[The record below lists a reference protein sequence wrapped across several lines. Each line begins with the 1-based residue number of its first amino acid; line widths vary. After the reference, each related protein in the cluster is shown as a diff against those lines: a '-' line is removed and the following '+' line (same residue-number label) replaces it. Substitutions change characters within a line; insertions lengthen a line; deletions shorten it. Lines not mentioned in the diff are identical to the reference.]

1 MIEEIFT
8 AEQLR
13 VIPLS
18 LIVEKVKYMTQS
30 ANFNL
35 NKDVYAALVE
45 SIDSEVSSNGK
56 NILNQLI
63 DNATIATDKKIPMCQ
78 DTGMAVFFI
87 EVGQGVHFN
96 NDLLENSNIKKG
108 TITEAINEGV
118 RQGYQEGYLRKSIV
132 SDPFSR
138 KNTGDNTPAVIHYD
152 LVEGD
157 QIKIHFAPK
166 GFGSENM
173 SRIYMIKPSDGI
185 EGAKKVIL
193 ETIDEAGP
201 NACPPMIVGVGIGG
215 NFEKAA
221 ILAKKA
227 LLRPI
232 NLRSEIDYV
241 KDLEIELTQK
251 ANQLGIGPQG
261 LGGRTTVLGINILT
275 HPTHIAGL
283 PIAINISCHATRHS
297 EVII

>member
-1 MIEEIFT
+1 MIEEVFT

-18 LIVEKVKYMTQS
+18 LIVEKVKNMTKT
-30 ANFNL
+30 ANYSL
-35 NKDVYAALVE
+35 NKDVYDGLTQSLSTE
-45 SIDSEVSSNGK
+45 QSLNGK
-56 NILNQLI
+56 SILNQLI
-63 DNATIATDKKIPMCQ
+63 DNATIAQEKQVPMCQ
-78 DTGMAVFFI
+78 DTGMAIFFV
-87 EVGQGVHFN
+87 EVGQDIYFK
-96 NDLLENSNIKKG
+96 NDMIENMNMTKG
-108 TITEAINEGV
+108 TLTEAINEGV

-132 SDPFSR
+132 SDPFFR

-152 LVEGD
+152 LVQGD
-157 QIKIHFAPK
+157 QLKIHFAPK

-221 ILAKKA
+221 LLAKKA

-232 NLRSEIDYV
+232 SKRSDIEYV
-241 KDLEIELTQK
+241 KELEIELIEK

-261 LGGRTTVLGINILT
+261 LGGRTTVLGINVLT

-283 PIAINISCHATRHS
+283 PVAINISCHATRHS
-297 EVII
+297 EVLI